1 MAKVHSAIPQAVLLW
16 SLQQPG
22 VWDTEFQLS
31 LEGVHNPSLLSVS
44 DRHRTFSGN
53 SQTKPTISNSSAF
66 TTDLTAS
73 VTGWMA
79 PPNPALSHTDPEGKT
94 FEKMVKV
101 NKPLEWVLIQ
111 SAWYHGGPGEAEEFH
126 QTEPS
131 KETVRSY
138 CAHTREKR

>member
-16 SLQQPG
+16 TLQQPG
-22 VWDTEFQLS
+22 VWDAEFQLS
-31 LEGVHNPSLLSVS
+31 LEGMRNPSLLSVS

-53 SQTKPTISNSSAF
+53 SQTKPTMRNSSAF

-73 VTGWMA
+73 YSTF
-79 PPNPALSHTDPEGKT
+79 PTTDPEGKT

-101 NKPLEWVLIQ
+101 NKPLEWALIQ
-111 SAWYHGGPGEAEEFH
+111 SAWCHGGPGVAEEFH

-138 CAHTREKR
+138 RAHIREKL